1 MFEAVLTALQA
12 IFGDNPLADTQAI
25 ITVPISDRL

>member
-12 IFGDNPLADTQAI
+12 IFGDKQLADTQAI